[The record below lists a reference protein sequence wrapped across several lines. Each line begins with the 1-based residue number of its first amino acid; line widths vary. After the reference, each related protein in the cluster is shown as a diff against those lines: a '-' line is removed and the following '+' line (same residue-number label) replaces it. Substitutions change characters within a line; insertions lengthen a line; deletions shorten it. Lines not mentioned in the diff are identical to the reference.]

1 MFSVTPRRLE
11 VFVCVVETAG
21 FGAAAEALDISQP
34 SVSSH
39 MRALEKLA
47 GTELFE
53 RHPGTSPQLTEAGK
67 LLYVYAKDTI
77 EQAKAIEIQL
87 GRLPRTLRFAAQRFV
102 ATSLLA
108 KPLDAFSTAYP
119 GVELVART
127 GTFEEVQ
134 ALYSSGAVDLVFFMS
149 DGQVPGMTG
158 TAMGRYRLAFL
169 ASPTHPL
176 AGRERISVQTLASHP
191 FISAYRGSYFG
202 RCLDNM
208 LRQAGFPTPMLGSQA
223 QEFSVVRDMIMAGMG
238 ISLSLRR
245 SVQKDLAAGTIV
257 ELDVD
262 VEPMYLTLHYARNPR
277 AASVE
282 IDSLVEMV
290 MQAER

>member
-11 VFVCVVETAG
+11 VFVTVVEAAG
-21 FGAAAEALDISQP
+21 FGAAAAALDISQP

-53 RHPGTSPQLTEAGK
+53 RHPGVSPQLTEAGK
-67 LLYVYAKDTI
+67 LLYAYAKETI
-77 EQAKAIEIQL
+77 ERANAIEMQL
-87 GRLPRTLRFAAQRFV
+87 GRLPRTLRFAAQRFI

-108 KPLDAFSTAYP
+108 KPLEAFSATYP
-119 GVELVART
+119 GVEIVART

-134 ALYSSGAVDLVFFMS
+134 TLYTSGAVDLVFFMS
-149 DGQVPGMTG
+149 DTEVPGVACTP
-158 TAMGRYRLAFL
+158 MGRYRLAFL

-176 AGRERISVQTLASHP
+176 AQQERISVQSLAAHP

-208 LRQAGFPTPMLGSQA
+208 LRRAGFPTPLLGSQA
-223 QEFSVVRDMIMAGMG
+223 QEFSIVRDMVLAGMG
-238 ISLSLRR
+238 VSLSLRR
-245 SVQKDLAAGTIV
+245 SVQKDLAAGTII

-262 VEPMYLTLHYARNPR
+262 VEPMYLTLYYARNPK

-290 MQAER
+290 KQAER